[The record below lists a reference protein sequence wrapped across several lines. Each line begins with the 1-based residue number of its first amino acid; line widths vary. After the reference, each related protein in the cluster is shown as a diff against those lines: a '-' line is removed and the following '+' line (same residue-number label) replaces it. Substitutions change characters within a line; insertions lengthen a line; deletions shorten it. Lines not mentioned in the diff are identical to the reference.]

1 MSGMMMVFGLT
12 PNI

>member
-1 MSGMMMVFGLT
+1 MTGMMMVFGLT